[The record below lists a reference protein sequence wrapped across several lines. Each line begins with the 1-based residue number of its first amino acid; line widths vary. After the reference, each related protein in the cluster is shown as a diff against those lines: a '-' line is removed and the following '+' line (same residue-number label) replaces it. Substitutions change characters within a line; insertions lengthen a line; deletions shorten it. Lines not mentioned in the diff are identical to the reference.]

1 MSRQTVDC
9 PWQAKG
15 LVMRSLIEEHSNDAV
30 EMIDGLKVFHD
41 DDWVLVLPDSDQ
53 PVFQVYS
60 EASSQEEADALA
72 ELYLG
77 RIEGLQTQLT

>member
-1 MSRQTVDC
+1 MMMT
-9 PWQAKG
+9 G
-15 LVMRSLIEEHSNDAV
+15 L
-30 EMIDGLKVFHD
+30 
-41 DDWVLVLPDSDQ
+41 LVLPDSDL